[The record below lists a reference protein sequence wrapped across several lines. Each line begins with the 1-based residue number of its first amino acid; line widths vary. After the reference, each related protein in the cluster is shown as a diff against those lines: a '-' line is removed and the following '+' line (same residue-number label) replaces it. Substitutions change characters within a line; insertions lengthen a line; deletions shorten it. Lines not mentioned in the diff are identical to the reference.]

1 MHALRTLLRTSTNE
15 LVYNHQKS
23 DNPNKKK
30 KKKTLCCGVPMVNEH
45 NSKGYAN
52 LWFK

>member
-23 DNPNKKK
+23 DNPIK
-30 KKKTLCCGVPMVNEH
+30 KKKTRCGGVPMVNEH

>member
-23 DNPNKKK
+23 NNPKKK
-30 KKKTLCCGVPMVNEH
+30 KKSLCGGVPMVNEH